1 MSENN
6 FEKKIQQRLEGL
18 RLEPSEPVW
27 HKVEA
32 RIREDK
38 RRRRWLLLLP
48 FLLLTLGG
56 GAYWLLNGNNKPVT
70 VAENN
75 IDKPAEK
82 KDNNIKETESEN
94 TIITPSDSEP
104 RLNTSAGN
112 KNNINSGAGTSDKEN
127 KIPKSN
133 PRLNKNVQPAE
144 HGFASIPIPFS
155 DAKKK
160 NRSADDEKVK
170 STKEVL
176 QKEVSAIVSDYTKN
190 SNEVISDKRVIVN
203 PTTGTPLINNVVPDS
218 ATGIKNPENKN
229 VIIKNEQTPLAQ
241 PTAIEKRNR
250 DKQSLLW
257 GISVQAGVSNITE
270 ALLEG
275 QFKSALADFQS
286 SPNNAPG
293 GSGQIPVTPAVI
305 KSSFAFGLGGWIE
318 KPVSKKTSLRAGLN
332 YYNFGSRMNVGNEVN
347 STRSVYNG
355 LSSVV
360 VERYYLPGNS
370 RTYYNKYH
378 LLELPVAVYRRFN
391 KSERLPFHGY
401 LSVNPGRII
410 GSKVLLQDT
419 TGVFFTD
426 GSLLNKT
433 TLSFSTGLSLTIF
446 NKGKFPVRTGPV
458 LQYQLNNLNRSAGSK
473 QHISFLGLQA
483 DVILGKKSKPVQRSS
498 SN

>member
-27 HKVEA
+27 YKVEA
-32 RIREDK
+32 RIREHK

-56 GAYWLLNGNNKPVT
+56 GAYWLLSGSNKPVT

-75 IDKPAEK
+75 IAVTAEK
-82 KDNNIKETESEN
+82 KDSNINDTERENKSITLQNTESQHN
-94 TIITPSDSEP
+94 I
-104 RLNTSAGN
+104 SADN
-112 KNNINSGAGTSDKEN
+112 KDKINSGAGIYDKETN
-127 KIPKSN
+127 RQKN
-133 PRLNKNVQPAE
+133 TPRSNKNVQFAE
-144 HGFASIPIPFS
+144 HGTTSITRT
-155 DAKKK
+155 DVKKK
-160 NRSADDEKVK
+160 TRIAADDEGK
-170 STKEVL
+170 SIKQPL
-176 QKEVSAIVSDYTKN
+176 QKEKRDINNEDNNS
-190 SNEVISDKRVIVN
+190 SNEAKSDKRVTAN
-203 PTTGTPLINNVVPDS
+203 TATSTPLIHNTVPDS
-218 ATGIKNPENKN
+218 ATGVKSPENKN
-229 VIIKNEQTPLAQ
+229 VISKNEQTVIAQ
-241 PTAIEKRNR
+241 QPVIEKRKR

-270 ALLEG
+270 ALLDG
-275 QFKSALADFQS
+275 QFKNALADFQS

-318 KPVSKKTSLRAGLN
+318 KPVGKKTSLRAGLN

-347 STRSVYNG
+347 SSRSVYNG

-370 RTYYNKYH
+370 ITHYNKYH
-378 LLELPVAVYRRFN
+378 LLEFPIGIYRRFN
-391 KSERLPFHGY
+391 KSERLPFHGHF
-401 LSVNPGRII
+401 SVNPGRII

-419 TGVFFTD
+419 TGVFFND

-433 TLSFSTGLSLTIF
+433 TLSFSTGLSFTIF
-446 NKGKFPVRTGPV
+446 NKSKFPLRTGPV
-458 LQYQLNNLNRSAGSK
+458 LQYQFNNLSRSAGSK